1 MFASLKLVFLFLP
14 ILGLSGAAM
23 AQDAAAARAVG
34 AVKAIQGNVIS
45 LKTDAGADVTIHVSE
60 GARIL
65 RTAPGQTDLKT
76 ATPIQLSEVQ
86 TGDRILARGKGS
98 EDGKTIAANTVVVM
112 KQTDVAAKQQKE
124 KEDWQRR
131 GVGGPVKT
139 VDAATG
145 TITLAT
151 TGVTAQSVAVRAGK
165 DTIVRQYSQESVKF
179 DDAKLSSLSEVKTGD
194 QLRARG
200 TRSTDG
206 ASLTAEEIVFG
217 TFRNVAG
224 TISSI
229 DAANQ
234 TMTVMDLATKK
245 PVVVKITPES
255 QMHKLPQMVAQA
267 LAFRLRGGTLGGE
280 TAGATGGNAQPAAAG
295 QRPQGAPAQGA
306 GQAGGPRQG
315 GPGGSNG
322 GGGMR
327 NADLSQ
333 MLARLPQLALSE
345 LQKGDALMIVTT
357 QGNGTDVS
365 AVTLL
370 AGVEP
375 ILTAPNASTILS
387 PWNIGTGGAGEAQ

>member
-1 MFASLKLVFLFLP
+1 MFATRKLALLFLLV
-14 ILGLSGAAM
+14 LGLSGAAL
-23 AQDAAAARAVG
+23 AQDAPAARAVG
-34 AVKAIQGNVIS
+34 AVKAIQGNVVS

-76 ATPIQLSEVQ
+76 AAPIQLSEVQ
-86 TGDRILARGKGS
+86 IGDRILARGQGS
-98 EDGKTIAANTVVVM
+98 ADGKTIAANTVVVM

-131 GVGGPVKT
+131 GVGGPVKMI
-139 VDAATG
+139 DAATG
-145 TITLAT
+145 TITLAAT
-151 TGVTAQSVAVRAGK
+151 TPGAPNVTVHAGK
-165 DTIVRQYSQESVKF
+165 ETVVRQYSPESVKF
-179 DDAKLSSLSEVKTGD
+179 DDAKISSLSEVKAGD

-200 TRSTDG
+200 TRSADG

-217 TFRNVAG
+217 NFRNVAG

-255 QMHKLPQMVAQA
+255 QMHKLSQMVAMA
-267 LAFRLRGGTLGGE
+267 IAFRLRGGEMSGG
-280 TAGATGGNAQPAAAG
+280 
-295 QRPQGAPAQGA
+295 
-306 GQAGGPRQG
+306 QG
-315 GPGGSNG
+315 GPGGQRGQGTAQG
-322 GGGMR
+322 GGARMGGPGGSGGARMGG
-327 NADLSQ
+327 DMSQ
-333 MLARLPQLALSE
+333 MLAFIPRVALTE

-357 QGNGTDVS
+357 QGNGTNVS

-375 ILTAPNASTILS
+375 ILTAPNASMILS
-387 PWNIGTGGAGEAQ
+387 PWNLGAGGAGDAQ

>member
-1 MFASLKLVFLFLP
+1 MFASRKLALLFLL
-14 ILGLSGAAM
+14 ILGLTGAAM
-23 AQDAAAARAVG
+23 AQDAPAARAVG

-124 KEDWQRR
+124 KDDWQRR

-200 TRSTDG
+200 TRSADG

-267 LAFRLRGGTLGGE
+267 LAFRLRGGEIPGVP
-280 TAGATGGNAQPAAAG
+280 GGNGQPAG

-306 GQAGGPRQG
+306 GQAGGSRQG

-333 MLARLPQLALSE
+333 MLARMPQLALSE

>member
-1 MFASLKLVFLFLP
+1 
-14 ILGLSGAAM
+14 
-23 AQDAAAARAVG
+23 
-34 AVKAIQGNVIS
+34 
-45 LKTDAGADVTIHVSE
+45 
-60 GARIL
+60 
-65 RTAPGQTDLKT
+65 
-76 ATPIQLSEVQ
+76 
-86 TGDRILARGKGS
+86 
-98 EDGKTIAANTVVVM
+98 
-112 KQTDVAAKQQKE
+112 
-124 KEDWQRR
+124 
-131 GVGGPVKT
+131 
-139 VDAATG
+139 
-145 TITLAT
+145 
-151 TGVTAQSVAVRAGK
+151 
-165 DTIVRQYSQESVKF
+165 
-179 DDAKLSSLSEVKTGD
+179 GD

-200 TRSTDG
+200 TRSADG

-229 DAANQ
+229 DVANQ

-255 QMHKLPQMVAQA
+255 QMHKLPQMVAMA
-267 LAFRLRGGTLGGE
+267 LAFRLRSGE
-280 TAGATGGNAQPAAAG
+280 IAGVPGGNGQPAG

-306 GQAGGPRQG
+306 GQAGGSRQG
-315 GPGGSNG
+315 GPGGPNG

-333 MLARLPQLALSE
+333 MLARMPQLALSE

-387 PWNIGTGGAGEAQ
+387 PWNIGTAGAGEAQ